1 MNTPRARKYN
11 IDFDPRHV
19 IDLRCQGKSFSD
31 IAKEYG
37 TTKIVSY
44 EFYRTVKENDF
55 YGYEP
60 FSVKEIVFLFEE
72 TNMTYSEIAK
82 KMGMSV
88 NGLKNYILDRNIP
101 ARKRTTRK
109 VILYKA
115 SGRSNGWIADYFGVT
130 KPTVTNI
137 LREAEK

>member
-1 MNTPRARKYN
+1 MSTPRPKKYN
-11 IDFDPRHV
+11 VEFDHQHV
-19 IDLRCQGKSFSD
+19 TDLRCEGKSFSD
-31 IAKEYG
+31 IGKEYG

-44 EFYRTVKENDF
+44 EFYKTVKENGF

-60 FSVKEIVFLFEE
+60 YSVREIAYLFEE
-72 TNMTYSEIAK
+72 TQMTYSEIAK

-88 NGLKNYILDRNIP
+88 NGLKNYILDREIP
-101 ARKRTTRK
+101 ARKRTTKK

-130 KPTVTNI
+130 KPTVANI
-137 LREAEK
+137 LKEAEK